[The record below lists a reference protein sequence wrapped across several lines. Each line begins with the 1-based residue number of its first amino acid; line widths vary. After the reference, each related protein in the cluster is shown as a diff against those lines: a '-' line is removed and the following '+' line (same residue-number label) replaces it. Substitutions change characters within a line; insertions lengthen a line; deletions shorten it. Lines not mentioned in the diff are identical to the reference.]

1 MVMNSQTG
9 NESQRVCGDSND
21 NDSDNHKD
29 SGNHR
34 ESIIRSWQ

>member
-1 MVMNSQTG
+1 MVMNRQTG

-29 SGNHR
+29 Y
-34 ESIIRSWQ
+34 Q